1 MEADGDSG
9 RRRGATGRGQL
20 GQRDTGTTESQ
31 KDSEA
36 SEGDEGSRAGRR
48 AVCAADRRKRSSRQ
62 ALAFL
67 PESNGS
73 T

>member
-1 MEADGDSG
+1 
-9 RRRGATGRGQL
+9 
-20 GQRDTGTTESQ
+20 GQRDSGTAGQRDSGTPRRR
-31 KDSEA
+31 KASEA
-36 SEGDEGSRAGRR
+36 SEGDEGSSRAGRR